1 MSSPAD
7 FDAVIL
13 SVGPRGLRAVV
24 REPLVDATIVAP
36 ADRVGGIVELCASRR
51 GVSLEHRH
59 LDASRVAMTYRLPL
73 GEVAADFADALK
85 SRTAGFAT
93 VDFSDRITYAPAD
106 IVRVDVSVN
115 GQSVD
120 ALSFLTHASN
130 AARRGRARVER
141 LAAELPRQLYE
152 VAVRATVQPGNKV
165 VASEKIGAVRKN
177 VLAKCYGGDVSRKKK
192 LLAKQKEGKKR
203 MKKIGN
209 VDVPHGVFQSV
220 IDA

>member
-1 MSSPAD
+1 MCSHAMICIASW
-7 FDAVIL
+7 
-13 SVGPRGLRAVV
+13 
-24 REPLVDATIVAP
+24 AP
-36 ADRVGGIVELCASRR
+36 
-51 GVSLEHRH
+51 
-59 LDASRVAMTYRLPL
+59 
-73 GEVAADFADALK
+73 

-93 VDFSDRITYAPAD
+93 VDFSDRIRYAPAD

-203 MKKIGN
+203 MIKI
-209 VDVPHGVFQSV
+209 VKHKRV
-220 IDA
+220 

>member
-1 MSSPAD
+1 
-7 FDAVIL
+7 V
-13 SVGPRGLRAVV
+13 
-24 REPLVDATIVAP
+24 
-36 ADRVGGIVELCASRR
+36 
-51 GVSLEHRH
+51 
-59 LDASRVAMTYRLPL
+59 
-73 GEVAADFADALK
+73 
-85 SRTAGFAT
+85 
-93 VDFSDRITYAPAD
+93 
-106 IVRVDVSVN
+106 
-115 GQSVD
+115 
-120 ALSFLTHASN
+120 
-130 AARRGRARVER
+130 RVER

-152 VAVRATVQPGNKV
+152 VAVRATVQPGNRV